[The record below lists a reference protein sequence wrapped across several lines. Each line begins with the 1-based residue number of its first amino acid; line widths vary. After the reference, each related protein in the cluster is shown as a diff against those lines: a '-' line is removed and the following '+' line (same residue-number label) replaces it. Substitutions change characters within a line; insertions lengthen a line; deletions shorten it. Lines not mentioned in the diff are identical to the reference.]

1 MKNLPFCRDKR
12 GAHTSGPQASFQ
24 LAPSIVG
31 GRQRSKMRRQQRWDA
46 EECGERAR
54 QHHDDAGGAKV
65 AAQPTRSVGF
75 FPRVAA
81 WKLPEAKASEG
92 RGLGKHR
99 RALFASSDRLVVT
112 TCLRCS
118 RSLEGPV
125 QPHPS
130 CGAVIGSASA
140 EISIHRDTVTDQS
153 RGGSGGKSLGSLA
166 GRRSACPHEHK
177 G

>member
-1 MKNLPFCRDKR
+1 M
-12 GAHTSGPQASFQ
+12 
-24 LAPSIVG
+24 
-31 GRQRSKMRRQQRWDA
+31 
-46 EECGERAR
+46 
-54 QHHDDAGGAKV
+54 

-92 RGLGKHR
+92 KGLGKHR

-112 TCLRCS
+112 TCLRCC

-140 EISIHRDTVTDQS
+140 EISIHRDTVTDQN
-153 RGGSGGKSLGSLA
+153 RGGSGGKSLGTLA
-166 GRRSACPHEHK
+166 GRRSACPHEHRGSAMPLCSRARRGSPPAAFIRHGHEGAVSAVK
-177 G
+177 KQDTPRKRSQPLVSAACSLVC